1 MTRRRLGYLMS
12 RFPNLT
18 ETFILREIVVL
29 ALGGWPISI
38 YPLIVQTQPVMHQDA
53 AAWLGRVSDVP
64 FVSLAVLWTN
74 VATAVRMPVRY
85 LTTIARALWENRN
98 SPRFLLRTAALIPK
112 SVHMARLMRRDG
124 IEHMHA
130 HYGTHPATAAWIVHR
145 LTGIP
150 YSVTLHAHDLFVDR
164 SMLATKLRDAAFV
177 VTISDYNWRYL
188 SDNVGPWAAAKT
200 LIVRCGVRTPQRRAV
215 AEPLA
220 GARRLEILTVASL
233 QPRKGLHVLIEACA
247 LLVQR
252 GVAIRS
258 RIVGDGPLRSAI
270 ERQVR
275 ELNLQGV
282 VDVIGLRTEA
292 EVEQLLASGDCYV
305 QPSIWLPDGKGEGL
319 PVSIMEAM
327 AAGLPS
333 VASAVAGVPELI
345 RPGETGW
352 LVPPGNAAAIADAVA
367 AIVADPEAARAV
379 GRRGQELVRRE
390 YDLELNLRRL
400 EQAFLQA
407 HPPRGAGPRDRPSPQ

>member
-38 YPLIVQTQPVMHQDA
+38 YPLIVQAQPVTHPDA
-53 AAWLGRVSDVP
+53 AAWLGRVADVP

-74 VATAVRMPVRY
+74 VVTAVRMPVRY
-85 LTTIARALWENRN
+85 LTTVARALWENRN

-112 SVHMARLMRRDG
+112 SVHMAGLMRRDG

-177 VTISDYNWRYL
+177 VTISDYNWRYV
-188 SDNVGPWAAAKT
+188 SDHVGPWAAAKT
-200 LIVRCGVRTPQRRAV
+200 LVVRCGVRTPQRRAT

-220 GARRLEILTVASL
+220 SARRLEILTVASL
-233 QPRKGLHVLIEACA
+233 QLRKGLHVLIEACA

-275 ELNLQGV
+275 ELNLHGV
-282 VDVIGLRTEA
+282 VDVIGPRTEG

-327 AAGLPS
+327 AAGLPT

-345 RPGETGW
+345 RPGDTGW

-367 AIVADPEAARAV
+367 AIVDHPEAARAV

-407 HPPRGAGPRDRPSPQ
+407 QPSGGAGPRDGPSAQ